1 MTHGQAGRRWHG
13 LSRADRT
20 ALGATPRSVET
31 EIRRILEQYK
41 LPHKIECPPE
51 IIREAV
57 SLDKKGAGSSVRL
70 ILLKEL
76 GATEI
81 FPD

>member
-1 MTHGQAGRRWHG
+1 M
-13 LSRADRT
+13 
-20 ALGATPRSVET
+20 LGATPQNVET

-41 LPHKIECPPE
+41 LPQEIECPSE
-51 IIREAV
+51 IMREAV

-76 GATEI
+76 GAAEI
-81 FPD
+81 FPIERERLLALAETETEDTK